1 MAEPLTITTAS
12 RDDHQIAMTIELG
25 PERTAQALHR
35 AARTVAQ
42 KARIPGFRPGK
53 APDAT
58 VIRMFGRERVLGE
71 IMENLSE
78 EVIQEAFE
86 SHSLQSYGQIHIEK
100 IETDPIRF
108 EIVLPQ
114 PPTVEIGDL
123 SAVHIVPQDDT
134 VSEQEVDDVIAQIR
148 ASRATLAEVERAAQL
163 GDTVVVDIT
172 GVVGEETIMD
182 NHDWELILKG
192 EGGWLPGFDESF
204 VGMSAGEEKT
214 FTLTYPED
222 SASRYKGQQAT
233 FQAKVTAV
241 KAQVLPELTDEFART
256 VGKYENVTD
265 MRARL
270 RERIAAQ
277 RQQAV
282 KESLDAEA
290 INALVSVSQI
300 AYPPNLL
307 EAEIE
312 DIVQDAERQV
322 KGAGYNLA
330 DYLRLQGLTLETY
343 RERVRPQAEARL
355 KGRLAL
361 SEFVKR
367 QQIEVTDEEVQTE
380 AARLRDAIG
389 DDEEGQATR
398 DMIGSEEGLTAIRQ
412 TLLADKA
419 LAQLRAIL
427 TAGPAEAASA
437 DVAAP
442 AEAAPADVVAPAATA
457 AENMPAEA
465 QAEGEAHPAP
475 GAAASATG
483 TESDS

>member
-1 MAEPLTITTAS
+1 MAEPLTITTTP

-35 AARTVAQ
+35 AARAVAQ

-71 IMENLSE
+71 IMEKLSE
-78 EVIQEAFE
+78 EVIQEAFQT
-86 SHSLQSYGQIHIEK
+86 HSLESYGQIQIEK
-100 IETDPIRF
+100 IDTDPIRLAV
-108 EIVLPQ
+108 VLPQ

-123 SAVHIVPQDDT
+123 SAIHITPQDDT

-148 ASRATLAEVERAAQL
+148 ASRATMAEVERAAQL
-163 GDTVVVDIT
+163 DDTVVVDIT

-204 VGMSAGEEKT
+204 VGMAAGEEKT

-222 SASRYKGQQAT
+222 SASRYKGKQAV

-256 VGKYENVTD
+256 LGEYESVAD
-265 MRARL
+265 LRARL

-277 RQQAV
+277 RQRAV
-282 KESLDAEA
+282 KEALDSEA
-290 INALVSVSQI
+290 IQALVSVSQI

-307 EAEIE
+307 AAEIE
-312 DIVQDAERQV
+312 DIVEDAERQV

-343 RERVRPQAEARL
+343 RERLRPQAEARL

-361 SEFVKR
+361 GEFVKR
-367 QQIEVTDEEVQTE
+367 QQIEVTDEEVQAE
-380 AARLRDAIG
+380 AARLRAAIG

-398 DMIGSEEGLTAIRQ
+398 DMIGSEDGLMAIRQ

-419 LAQLRAIL
+419 LAQLRAIVTGSL
-427 TAGPAEAASA
+427 APTAPA
-437 DVAAP
+437 DVAAS
-442 AEAAPADVVAPAATA
+442 EAPAA
-457 AENMPAEA
+457 ENVSAEA
-465 QAEGEAHPAP
+465 LVEGETSPEPDAAAAVIGAEG
-475 GAAASATG
+475 
-483 TESDS
+483 